1 MGPLPRSDN
10 PSQGAKPSRC
20 YCTMMIC
27 GTVFSNDCC
36 SSRAVETEQEKD
48 NAVLDARN
56 IFKEAERDFNKVS
69 VDNVVFSS
77 VTLF

>member
-1 MGPLPRSDN
+1 M
-10 PSQGAKPSRC
+10 
-20 YCTMMIC
+20 
-27 GTVFSNDCC
+27 
-36 SSRAVETEQEKD
+36 ETEQEKD